1 MTVSIINDCDN
12 SLQTVSTTGVT
23 KTSLATNITNNI
35 ETTANDTPVDD
46 RDDLPTPDED
56 TMTSV
61 KQADDMST
69 MMPPSLELVKVE

>member
-23 KTSLATNITNNI
+23 KTTPLATNITNNI

-46 RDDLPTPDED
+46 DRDDNLSTPDED
-56 TMTSV
+56 H
-61 KQADDMST
+61 DD
-69 MMPPSLELVKVE
+69 EC